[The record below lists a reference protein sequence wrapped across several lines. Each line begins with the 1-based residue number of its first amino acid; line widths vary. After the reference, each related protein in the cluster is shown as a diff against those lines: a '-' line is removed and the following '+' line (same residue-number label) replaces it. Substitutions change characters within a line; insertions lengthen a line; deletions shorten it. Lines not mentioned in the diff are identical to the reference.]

1 MKRYLLLGSRIALGV
16 YVPAV
21 SLKKE
26 LEKRGFAAEI
36 ICLEDFY
43 KGKDEV
49 IEETKKSLHEDFRL
63 AKMSYRLP
71 TWNLAAADEDALAGL
86 MNRVRDEGYDA
97 IVTFSGFWVDFL
109 NELADTC
116 PFYKDRIYAV
126 HMDAGYSLSWKDKD
140 KGAVRE
146 IWLYNLEENRID
158 HLPEEPDTAS
168 EPEDGR
174 ILVHGGG
181 WGIGEYR
188 NKTEQLRR
196 LGYKLDI
203 IIYYPEEIDDTDDMC
218 DYYLLDPSWQAG
230 RDESEYPRL
239 LKYED
244 GEWRSFGDGSG
255 GNPLRLLMKRAS
267 AVLSKP
273 GGGTLADS
281 LATAT
286 PIIFSEELAAYEAE
300 NKRLWIS
307 KGCGA
312 EYADFAAMDRS
323 AAKKKLCGMR
333 HSILE
338 IQQGLPQAADVITKG
353 C

>member
-1 MKRYLLLGSRIALGV
+1 MLLGSRIALGV

-21 SLKKE
+21 SLKRE
-26 LEKRGFAAEI
+26 LEKKGFTAEI

-43 KGKDEV
+43 KGKDAV

-71 TWNLAAADEDALAGL
+71 TWNLAAADENALADL
-86 MNRVRDEGYDA
+86 MNRIRDENYDA
-97 IVTFSGFWVDFL
+97 LVTFSGFWVDFL
-109 NELADTC
+109 NELADSC
-116 PFYKDRIYAV
+116 PVYKDRIYAV

-140 KGAVRE
+140 KGVVRE
-146 IWLYNLEENRID
+146 IWLYNLEKNRAE
-158 HLPEEPDTAS
+158 HLPEEPDNAE
-168 EPEDGR
+168 EPEAGR

-181 WGIGEYR
+181 WGIGEYQS
-188 NKTEQLRR
+188 KTEHLRR

-203 IIYYPEEIDDTDDMC
+203 IIYYPEEIDDSDDVC

-230 RDESEYPRL
+230 KDDSEYPRL

-244 GEWRSFGDGSG
+244 GEWHSFGDGSG
-255 GNPLRLLMKRAS
+255 GNPLRLLVKRAS

-281 LATAT
+281 LVTAT
-286 PIIFSEELAAYEAE
+286 PLIFSEELAGYEAD
-300 NKRLWIS
+300 NKRFWTG
-307 KGCGA
+307 KGCGT
-312 EYADFAAMDRS
+312 EYADFAAMDRGEADRALS
-323 AAKKKLCGMR
+323 EMR
-333 HSILE
+333 HNILGV
-338 IQQGLPQAADVITKG
+338 QQGLPSASDVIIKG